1 MTRMKSSF
9 FIVCLFA
16 TTLILALV
24 VPVAAA
30 PSISSISP
38 LHAYNGAK
46 VTGVIISGSG
56 FNVTTGSVRL
66 RMSGETNISATITA
80 SSATSLTCTF
90 PISGAETG
98 DWDVVVINRDRT
110 ENVLPDGFTILSA
123 ITLTS
128 LSPAYAQTN
137 NDSVKVTVVGTGL
150 SDIGN
155 LYLYNSDYD
164 NITANIDDT
173 TSTKV
178 IGTFDLTDAKIN
190 SYKICVEDSYG
201 GIKCGL
207 NFDVLS
213 DKVGSVDVESS
224 PSGAKVYLDS
234 DYVGT
239 TPYTIEDV
247 TLGSHKI
254 TVSKTG
260 YVDYI
265 KWVTVKVDSTSS
277 VSANL
282 DAVAASAT
290 TNVPTVATTKTPL
303 KVTTVKVP
311 TSWPTPATTQTPL
324 DATLVLGAIALGVL
338 VFYRK

>member
-30 PSISSISP
+30 PSIDTINPS
-38 LHAYNGAK
+38 HAYNGGK
-46 VTGVIISGSG
+46 VSGIVISGSG
-56 FNVTTGSVRL
+56 FNVTTGGVML
-66 RMSGETNISATITA
+66 RMSGERNIIATITNPTT
-80 SSATSLTCTF
+80 TSLTCSF
-90 PISGAETG
+90 PLSGAEPG
-98 DWDVVVINRDRT
+98 NWDVVVINRDRT
-110 ENVLPDGFTILSA
+110 ENVLSEGFTILST

-128 LSPAYAQTN
+128 VSPDYAQTN
-137 NDSVKVTVVGTGL
+137 NNSVKVTVAGIGL
-150 SDIGN
+150 TDV
-155 LYLYNSDYD
+155 YKRQLYNSEHD

-178 IGTFDLTDAKIN
+178 IVTFDLTDVTID
-190 SYKICVEDSYG
+190 SYDICVEDSYG

-207 NFDVLS
+207 NFDIVT
-213 DKVGSVDVESS
+213 DEVGSVDVESS

-247 TLGSHKI
+247 SLGSHKI

-311 TSWPTPATTQTPL
+311 TSWPTPATTQTSL

-338 VFYRK
+338 VIYRK